1 MIEAVLFDLDGTVA
15 NTNELIYESFRRL
28 FDDKMMIEVSD
39 QEIYSLFGE
48 PLENSLKKYSKN
60 AEELLPFF
68 REFNE
73 LNHDRMIQS
82 FTGVEE
88 ALIML
93 KAQGLKLGIVTSKR
107 ERMARR
113 SLEMLGLS
121 DYFEVLITPEYT
133 LKHKPEPDPIYKACE
148 LLGGIDPK
156 NTIMVGDASYDILC
170 GNRAGATSV
179 AVSYSMIHPDSIKKA
194 EPHYVVDDLREL
206 VELIHKLNAERN

>member
-28 FDDKMMIEVSD
+28 FYDKMKLEVPD
-39 QEIYSLFGE
+39 EEIYSLFGE
-48 PLENSLKKYSKN
+48 PLENSLKKYTKSPQ
-60 AEELLPFF
+60 ELLPFF

-73 LNHDRMIQS
+73 SNHDRMIRS
-82 FTGVEE
+82 FEGVEE

-93 KAQGLKLGIVTSKR
+93 KEKGLKLGIVTSKR
-107 ERMARR
+107 AGMARR
-113 SLEMLGLS
+113 SLEALGLT
-121 DYFEVLITPEYT
+121 DYFEVLITPEST
-133 LKHKPEPDPIYKACE
+133 DKHKPEPEPLYKACE

-179 AVSYSMIHPDSIKKA
+179 AVSYSMIHPDTIKRA
-194 EPHYVVDDLREL
+194 QPHYMVDDLREL
-206 VELIHKLNAERN
+206 VDLVHKLNEERS